1 MCTLHNNSS
10 MEKMNK
16 YVVML
21 DICCT
26 LASKLYF
33 GPTMEKHREV
43 ETKHIPAENWEL
55 IKMNKNKLWIC
66 FPEVFQLFYL
76 TLFSF
81 LLFFQHLSWCE
92 HTCVSQTQDFRI
104 SINPLAYNVKTIF
117 SISLSR
123 CLSHTQSWSSQ
134 EVMAS
139 GHAYCVTQF
148 GTERKRVQLDWVGCH
163 HSTL

>member
-1 MCTLHNNSS
+1 MCTLHNNST

-16 YVVML
+16 SVVML

-26 LASKLYF
+26 NLASKLYF

-43 ETKHIPAENWEL
+43 KTKHIPAENWEL
-55 IKMNKNKLWIC
+55 IKIYKNKLWIC

-117 SISLSR
+117 SLP
-123 CLSHTQSWSSQ
+123 LSHT
-134 EVMAS
+134 ELIIPGGDAS